1 METPEDMFYIQR
13 YPAVPVLGAK
23 PRRLNRKDRY
33 FFHVLKGLPFLAYR
47 MGLMQTAGQIRH
59 LFRCVPSFLWRM
71 ELGFRG
77 VQMSSPIQLF
87 GHPICSRFPGSFISL
102 GSHVTLDSSPRANPL
117 GGSSPC
123 VLRTMTS
130 TARLT
135 LGNRVGLS
143 SSIVVAGKSI
153 EIGEDTILG
162 AGSMVL
168 DNDFHLPGPDF
179 SWLTEYS
186 KNSKPVKIGRGCF
199 IGARSIIL
207 KGVTL
212 GDRVVIG
219 AGSVVTKDVPAY
231 SIAAGNPARV
241 VGTTPNP
248 NLQ

>member
-1 METPEDMFYIQR
+1 MSLLQIAGQLR
-13 YPAVPVLGAK
+13 
-23 PRRLNRKDRY
+23 
-33 FFHVLKGLPFLAYR
+33 HVLRQLPSLLWWLELKMRGF
-47 MGLMQTAGQIRH
+47 QI
-59 LFRCVPSFLWRM
+59 
-71 ELGFRG
+71 
-77 VQMSSPIQLF
+77 SSPIRLF
-87 GHPICSRFPGSFISL
+87 GHPICSRFPGSSISL

-130 TARLT
+130 TARLS
-135 LGNRVGLS
+135 LGDRVGLS
-143 SSIVVAGKSI
+143 SSIIVSGNSI

-168 DNDFHLPGPDF
+168 DNDFHALGPGF

-186 KNSKPVKIGRGCF
+186 KNSQPVKIGRGCF

-212 GDRVVIG
+212 GDRVIIG
-219 AGSVVTKDVPAY
+219 AGSVVTKDVPAF

-241 VGTTPNP
+241 VGTIPNS

>member
-1 METPEDMFYIQR
+1 MSLLQIAGQLR
-13 YPAVPVLGAK
+13 
-23 PRRLNRKDRY
+23 
-33 FFHVLKGLPFLAYR
+33 HVLRQLPSLLWLLELKMRGF
-47 MGLMQTAGQIRH
+47 QI
-59 LFRCVPSFLWRM
+59 
-71 ELGFRG
+71 
-77 VQMSSPIQLF
+77 SSPIRLF
-87 GHPICSRFPGSFISL
+87 GHPICSRFPGSSISL
-102 GSHVTLDSSPRANPL
+102 GSHVTLDSSARANPL

-135 LGNRVGLS
+135 LGDRVGLS
-143 SSIVVAGKSI
+143 SSIVVAGNSI

-162 AGSMVL
+162 AGAMVL
-168 DNDFHLPGPDF
+168 DNDFHVFGHGF

-219 AGSVVTKDVPAY
+219 AGSVVTKDVPAF
-231 SIAAGNPARV
+231 SIAAGNPARI
-241 VGTTPNP
+241 VGIIATP
-248 NLQ
+248 

>member
-1 METPEDMFYIQR
+1 MSLLQI
-13 YPAVPVLGAK
+13 
-23 PRRLNRKDRY
+23 
-33 FFHVLKGLPFLAYR
+33 
-47 MGLMQTAGQIRH
+47 AGRFRH
-59 LFRCVPSFLWRM
+59 LLRQLPSLLWLL
-71 ELGFRG
+71 ELKIRG
-77 VQMSSPIQLF
+77 LQISSPVRLF
-87 GHPICSRFPGSFISL
+87 GHPICSRYPGSVISL
-102 GSHVTLDSSPRANPL
+102 GSHVTLDSSARANPL

-135 LGNRVGLS
+135 LGDRVGLS
-143 SSIVVAGKSI
+143 SSIIVAGNSI
-153 EIGEDTILG
+153 EISEDTILG

-168 DNDFHLPGPDF
+168 DNDFHVSGHGF

-219 AGSVVTKDVPAY
+219 AGSVVTKDIPAY
-231 SIAAGNPARV
+231 SVAAGNPARIV
-241 VGTTPNP
+241 RTIPNP

>member
-1 METPEDMFYIQR
+1 MTLLQIAGRFRHFFRKLPSSLWLLELRIRGLQIS
-13 YPAVPVLGAK
+13 K
-23 PRRLNRKDRY
+23 P
-33 FFHVLKGLPFLAYR
+33 
-47 MGLMQTAGQIRH
+47 IR
-59 LFRCVPSFLWRM
+59 
-71 ELGFRG
+71 
-77 VQMSSPIQLF
+77 LF
-87 GHPICSRFPGSFISL
+87 GHPICSRYPGSSISL
-102 GSHVTLDSSPRANPL
+102 GSHVTLDSSVRANPL

-130 TARLT
+130 TARLS
-135 LGNRVGLS
+135 LGDRVGLS
-143 SSIVVAGKSI
+143 SSTIVAGKSI

-168 DNDFHLPGPDF
+168 DNDFHVSGHGF

-207 KGVTL
+207 KGVKL

-231 SIAAGNPARV
+231 SIAAGNPARI
-241 VGTTPNP
+241 VGTIPTP
-248 NLQ
+248 

>member
-1 METPEDMFYIQR
+1 MSLLQI
-13 YPAVPVLGAK
+13 
-23 PRRLNRKDRY
+23 
-33 FFHVLKGLPFLAYR
+33 
-47 MGLMQTAGQIRH
+47 AGQFRH
-59 LFRCVPSFLWRM
+59 LLRQLPSLLWLLELKIRGFLI
-71 ELGFRG
+71 
-77 VQMSSPIQLF
+77 SSPVRLF
-87 GHPICSRFPGSFISL
+87 GHPICSRYPGSVISL
-102 GSHVTLDSSPRANPL
+102 GSHVTLDSSARANPL

-123 VLRTMTS
+123 VLRTMS
-130 TARLT
+130 PTARLI
-135 LGNRVGLS
+135 LGDRVGIS
-143 SSIVVAGKSI
+143 SSVIVAGSSI

-168 DNDFHLPGPDF
+168 DNDFHTFGPGF

-186 KNSKPVKIGRGCF
+186 KNSKPIKIGRGCF

-231 SIAAGNPARV
+231 SVAAGNPARIV
-241 VGTTPNP
+241 RTPPNP

>member
-1 METPEDMFYIQR
+1 MSLLQI
-13 YPAVPVLGAK
+13 
-23 PRRLNRKDRY
+23 
-33 FFHVLKGLPFLAYR
+33 
-47 MGLMQTAGQIRH
+47 AGQVRH
-59 LFRCVPSFLWRM
+59 FLRQLPSSLWLLELRM
-71 ELGFRG
+71 RG
-77 VQMSSPIQLF
+77 LQISTPTRLF
-87 GHPICSRFPGSFISL
+87 GHPICSRYPGSSISL
-102 GSHVTLDSSPRANPL
+102 GSHVTLDSSVRANPL

-130 TARLT
+130 TARLS
-135 LGNRVGLS
+135 LGDRVGLS
-143 SSIVVAGKSI
+143 SSILVAGNSI

-168 DNDFHLPGPDF
+168 DNDFHAPGPGF

-212 GDRVVIG
+212 GDRVITG
-219 AGSVVTKDVPAY
+219 AGSVVTKDIPAY
-231 SIAAGNPARV
+231 SIAVGNPARIV
-241 VGTTPNP
+241 RTIPNP

>member
-1 METPEDMFYIQR
+1 MSLLQIAGRFRHFLRQLPSLLWLLE
-13 YPAVPVLGAK
+13 
-23 PRRLNRKDRY
+23 
-33 FFHVLKGLPFLAYR
+33 LKIRGF
-47 MGLMQTAGQIRH
+47 QI
-59 LFRCVPSFLWRM
+59 
-71 ELGFRG
+71 
-77 VQMSSPIQLF
+77 SSPIRLF
-87 GHPICSRFPGSFISL
+87 GHPICSRYPGSSIFL
-102 GSHVTLDSSPRANPL
+102 GRHVTLDSSARANPL

-123 VLRTMTS
+123 VLRTMTPTS
-130 TARLT
+130 RIRL
-135 LGNRVGLS
+135 GDRVGLS
-143 SSIVVAGKSI
+143 SCTIVAGNSI

-162 AGSMVL
+162 AGSMIL
-168 DNDFHLPGPDF
+168 DNDFHIPGHGF

-231 SIAAGNPARV
+231 SVAAGNPARV
-241 VGTTPNP
+241 VRTLPKP

>member
-1 METPEDMFYIQR
+1 MSLLQI
-13 YPAVPVLGAK
+13 
-23 PRRLNRKDRY
+23 
-33 FFHVLKGLPFLAYR
+33 
-47 MGLMQTAGQIRH
+47 AGQFRH
-59 LFRCVPSFLWRM
+59 LLRQLPSLLWLL
-71 ELGFRG
+71 ELKIRGF
-77 VQMSSPIQLF
+77 QISFPIRLF
-87 GHPICSRFPGSFISL
+87 GHPICSRYPGSFISL
-102 GSHVTLDSSPRANPL
+102 GSHVTLDSSARANPL

-135 LGNRVGLS
+135 LGDRVGLS
-143 SSIVVAGKSI
+143 SSTIVAGNSI

-168 DNDFHLPGPDF
+168 DNDFHALGQGF

-219 AGSVVTKDVPAY
+219 AGSVVTKDIPAF
-231 SIAAGNPARV
+231 SVAAGNPARV
-241 VGTTPNP
+241 VGSIATP
-248 NLQ
+248 

>member
-1 METPEDMFYIQR
+1 MSLLQI
-13 YPAVPVLGAK
+13 
-23 PRRLNRKDRY
+23 
-33 FFHVLKGLPFLAYR
+33 
-47 MGLMQTAGQIRH
+47 AGRFRH
-59 LFRCVPSFLWRM
+59 LLRQLPSLLWLL
-71 ELGFRG
+71 ELKIRG
-77 VQMSSPIQLF
+77 LQISSPVRLF
-87 GHPICSRFPGSFISL
+87 GHPICSRYPGSVISL
-102 GSHVTLDSSPRANPL
+102 GSHVTLDSSARANPL

-130 TARLT
+130 TALLT
-135 LGNRVGLS
+135 LGDRVGLS
-143 SSIVVAGKSI
+143 STVIVAGNSI
-153 EIGEDTILG
+153 EIGEATIFG

-168 DNDFHLPGPDF
+168 DNDFHAPGPGF

-219 AGSVVTKDVPAY
+219 AGSVVTKDVPAF

-241 VGTTPNP
+241 VGSIATP
-248 NLQ
+248 